1 MSTVLWSANL
11 QDVVRKLKAA
21 PADRTAVAGLPA
33 FEQAAVLQGFQ
44 SKTNSEQKNLPWR
57 D

>member
-11 QDVVRKLKAA
+11 QEVVRKLKAA
-21 PADRTAVAGLPA
+21 PADRTAVAGLSA

-44 SKTNSEQKNLPWR
+44 RKVNTEQQNLPWR